1 MYIKDQAMSL
11 PRFVEIEQR
20 LYSRR
25 IADIPAAVSRALADA
40 GFGGRVQRG
49 DRVAVTV
56 GSRGIANIAEITRA
70 VVDEVKR
77 LGGKPFILPAMGS
90 HGGATPSGQT
100 EVLAS
105 LGVTSKYVGAPVRA
119 SMEVERLGKTDGGVD
134 VFLSREALRADRII
148 VMNRIKQ
155 HTDFE
160 GEHESGL
167 LKMIAVGMGK
177 RLGAA
182 AMHGRRCA
190 SLRADVPQAARM
202 VLGRAPVA
210 AGLAIL
216 ENGYNE
222 PAEIVGLS
230 PEVISERE
238 PALLRR
244 VRRNAARLP
253 FGEIDLLVVDWMGKD
268 ISGIGMDTHVICRR
282 MLWEEREFR
291 GTSIQLIAALD
302 LTEGSHGNALGVG
315 LADLITDRLLKKI
328 DMSAMKTNVLHTG
341 WLNRA
346 KIPLSFAN
354 DREVLEAAFIG
365 LGHPDPR
372 AVRVVRIQDTMH
384 LKRML
389 ISDGLLAQARQNPRI
404 RVLGEP
410 VPTAFDRAGNFRVS
424 RELSS

>member
-1 MYIKDQAMSL
+1 MPL
-11 PRFVEIEQR
+11 LRFAEIEQR

-25 IADIPAAVSRALADA
+25 IADIPAAVSRALTGA
-40 GFGGRVQRG
+40 GFASRLRRG

-56 GSRGIANIAEITRA
+56 GSRGIAKIAEIARA
-70 VVDEVKR
+70 VVAEVKR

-90 HGGATPSGQT
+90 HGGATPAGQT

-105 LGVTSKYVGAPVRA
+105 LGVTPEYVGAPVRA
-119 SMEVERLGKTDGGVD
+119 SMEIERLGKTDSGID
-134 VFLSREALRADRII
+134 VFVSREALRADRII

-160 GEHESGL
+160 GEYESGL

-190 SLRADVPQAARM
+190 SLREDVPQAARM
-202 VLGRAPVA
+202 VLRKAPVA

-230 PEVISERE
+230 PEAIPERE
-238 PALLRR
+238 PALMRR

-253 FGEIDLLVVDWMGKD
+253 FRDIDLLIVDWIGKD

-282 MLWEEREFR
+282 MIWEEPEFR
-291 GTSIQLIAALD
+291 GTNIQLIAALD

-328 DMSAMKTNVLHTG
+328 DMSALKTNVLHTG

-346 KIPLSFAN
+346 KIPLSFPN
-354 DREVLEAAFIG
+354 DREVLDAAFIG

-372 AVRVVRIQDTMH
+372 QVRIARIQDTMH
-384 LKRML
+384 LKRMW
-389 ISDGLLAQARQNPRI
+389 ISEGLLAQARRNPKVE
-404 RVLGEP
+404 VLGMPAEI
-410 VPTAFDRAGNFRVS
+410 AFDGRGNFRQP
-424 RELSS
+424 RELSP

>member
-1 MYIKDQAMSL
+1 MSL
-11 PRFVEIEQR
+11 PRFAEIEQR

-25 IADIPAAVSRALADA
+25 IADIPTAVSRALADA
-40 GFGGRVQRG
+40 GFEGRMQRG

-56 GSRGIANIAEITRA
+56 GSRGIAKIAETARA
-70 VVDEVKR
+70 VVGEVKR
-77 LGGKPFILPAMGS
+77 LGGRPFILPAMGS
-90 HGGATPSGQT
+90 HGGATPAGQT

-105 LGVTSKYVGAPVRA
+105 LGVTSEYVGAPIRA
-119 SMEVERLGKTDGGVD
+119 SMEVERLGKTDSGVD
-134 VFLSREALRADRII
+134 VFVSREALRADRII
-148 VMNRIKQ
+148 VTNRIKQ

-160 GEHESGL
+160 GEYESGL

-190 SLRADVPQAARM
+190 SLREDVPQAARM
-202 VLGRAPVA
+202 VLRRAPVA

-230 PEVISERE
+230 PEAIPERE
-238 PALLRR
+238 PALMRR

-253 FGEIDLLVVDWMGKD
+253 FRDIDLLIVDWIGKD

-282 MLWEEREFR
+282 MIWEEPEFR
-291 GTSIQLIAALD
+291 GTKIQLIAALD

-328 DMSAMKTNVLHTG
+328 DISALKTNVLHTG

-372 AVRVVRIQDTMH
+372 AVRIVRIQDTMH
-384 LKRML
+384 LKRMW
-389 ISDGLLAQARQNPRI
+389 ISEGLLAQARQNPRV
-404 RVLGEP
+404 RVLGKPAEI
-410 VPTAFDRAGNFRVS
+410 AFGRNGNFGRP

>member
-1 MYIKDQAMSL
+1 MPL
-11 PRFVEIEQR
+11 PRVVEIEQR

-25 IADIPAAVSRALADA
+25 LGDIGAAVRRALAEA
-40 GFGGRVQRG
+40 GFEGRLQRG
-49 DRVAVTV
+49 DRVAITV
-56 GSRGIANIAEITRA
+56 GSRGIAKIAEIARA
-70 VVDEVKR
+70 VVAEVKR

-90 HGGATPSGQT
+90 HGGATPAGQT

-105 LGVTSKYVGAPVRA
+105 LGVTPESVGAPIRA
-119 SMEVERLGKTDGGVD
+119 SMAVDRLGRTSSGID
-134 VFLSREALRADRII
+134 VFVSREAIRADRII

-160 GEHESGL
+160 GEYESGL

-177 RLGAA
+177 RQGAA

-190 SLRADVPQAARM
+190 SLREDVPQAARM
-202 VLGRAPVA
+202 VLARGPVA

-230 PEVISERE
+230 PEAIPERE
-238 PALLRR
+238 PALMRR

-253 FGEIDLLVVDWMGKD
+253 FRDIDLLIVDWIGKD

-282 MLWEEREFR
+282 MIWEEPEFR
-291 GTSIQLIAALD
+291 GTNIQLIAALD
-302 LTEGSHGNALGVG
+302 LTEGSHGNALGLG
-315 LADLITDRLLKKI
+315 LADLITDRLLRKI
-328 DMSAMKTNVLHTG
+328 DMSALKTNVLHTG

-346 KIPLSFAN
+346 KIPLSFAS

-365 LGHPDPR
+365 LGHPSPR
-372 AVRVVRIQDTMH
+372 KVRIVRIADTLH
-384 LKRML
+384 LSRMW
-389 ISDGLLAQARQNPRI
+389 ISEGLLAEAKRNPRVQ
-404 RVLGEP
+404 VLGKP
-410 VPTAFDRAGNFRVS
+410 VEMTFDRRGD
-424 RELSS
+424 LK